1 MRCFFFHLSSL
12 LIFYWICLF
21 AVDVGAKRLVTVGL
35 GDDDQC
41 IEDDFSAWY
50 ALTIISLFID
60 CPF

>member
-1 MRCFFFHLSSL
+1 MRCFIYLFIYLSSL
-12 LIFYWICLF
+12 LIFCCICLC

-50 ALTIISLFID
+50 ATML
-60 CPF
+60 